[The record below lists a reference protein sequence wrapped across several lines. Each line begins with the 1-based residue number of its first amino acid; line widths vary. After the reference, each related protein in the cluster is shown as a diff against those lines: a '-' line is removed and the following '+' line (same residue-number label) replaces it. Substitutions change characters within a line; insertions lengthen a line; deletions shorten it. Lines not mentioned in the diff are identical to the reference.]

1 MKTRLLLIIAVVAFA
16 SAGCSWLGQEGSSG
30 QGNICYV
37 RFAGDPIP
45 PTKLNQIINLLQQDT
60 KYPQNY
66 KVRRWENGKSVL
78 TIGKMKIAQTELK
91 KMDTNAQRTGLTA
104 ATYRVGT
111 FISCDPKSNPWLID
125 AKRLAR
131 EVDKIVKS
139 K

>member
-1 MKTRLLLIIAVVAFA
+1 MKTRLLFVLSILSIAG
-16 SAGCSWLGQEGSSG
+16 AGCSWLSQGGGSG

-37 RFAGDPIP
+37 SFAGDAVPQP
-45 PTKLNQIINLLQQDT
+45 KLNQIINLLQQDT

-66 KVRRWENGKSVL
+66 KVRRWENGKPVL

-91 KMDTNAQRTGLTA
+91 KMDTNAKHTGLTA
-104 ATYRVGT
+104 ATYRVGA
-111 FISCDPKSNPWLID
+111 FITCDPKSNPWLID
-125 AKRLAR
+125 AKRLAQ